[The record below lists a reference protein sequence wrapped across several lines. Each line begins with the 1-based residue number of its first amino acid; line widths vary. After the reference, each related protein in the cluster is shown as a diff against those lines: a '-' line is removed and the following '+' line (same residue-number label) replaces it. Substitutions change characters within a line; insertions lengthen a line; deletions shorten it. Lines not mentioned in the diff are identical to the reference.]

1 MRRGGERDVVADG
14 TNTTPPFPV
23 TTPNP
28 AEQVDI
34 ESIMRSFWW
43 PEPYDATLP
52 SQTQEAAEGLGSVGG
67 FRPVPPVMEYGSQMQ
82 PASSFGGTTTP
93 SFMSSMMNTGF
104 DPSLGAPIHQLQ
116 QPVFPN
122 ATGFSLPPSRPHSVA
137 IGADGPGD
145 DFGLFGS
152 GGATSAML
160 DPLIGFLHEEP
171 LYGT

>member
-1 MRRGGERDVVADG
+1 MEREVVKDG
-14 TNTTPPFPV
+14 ANTTPPFPISP
-23 TTPNP
+23 PNP

-43 PEPYDATLP
+43 PEPYDATAP
-52 SQTQEAAEGLGSVGG
+52 GQTQEAVDGLGSIGG
-67 FRPVPPVMEYGSQMQ
+67 FRPVAASTEYGPQTQ
-82 PASSFGGTTTP
+82 PPSSFGGTATP

-137 IGADGPGD
+137 VGADNAGD

-171 LYGT
+171 FYGT